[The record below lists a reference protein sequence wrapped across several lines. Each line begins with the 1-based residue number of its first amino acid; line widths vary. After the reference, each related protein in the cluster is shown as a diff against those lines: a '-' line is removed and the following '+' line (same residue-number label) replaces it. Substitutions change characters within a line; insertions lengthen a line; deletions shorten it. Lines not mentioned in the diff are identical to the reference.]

1 VLNVT
6 RTALALLVI
15 GLTAHVAAA
24 QSTFDVNPS
33 KAEDLETTWPPL
45 EHETRVERPHGRPV
59 IGRRPSGRS
68 GARFVLIS
76 PLRIL
81 SERAVKQLA
90 NDRVLPT
97 NY

>member
-33 KAEDLETTWPPL
+33 NAEDLETT
-45 EHETRVERPHGRPV
+45 
-59 IGRRPSGRS
+59 
-68 GARFVLIS
+68 
-76 PLRIL
+76 
-81 SERAVKQLA
+81 
-90 NDRVLPT
+90 
-97 NY
+97 